1 MLKPEAERKALY
13 KQDKRNDFYN
23 SITNLY
29 NEFMSDL
36 DPKILKKILTDAS
49 AFDELKILNRLS
61 FASVKDKDE
70 FISDHYEETFINDSK
85 DYFEL
90 LEDQD
95 ETLDN
100 IDDPFI
106 NLVKSAVEL
115 GDVERKNR
123 KREMGKSIYFLQN

>member
-1 MLKPEAERKALY
+1 M
-13 KQDKRNDFYN
+13 
-23 SITNLY
+23 
-29 NEFMSDL
+29 
-36 DPKILKKILTDAS
+36 
-49 AFDELKILNRLS
+49 NRLS

-115 GDVERKNR
+115 GDVERKIANER
-123 KREMGKSIYFLQN
+123 WENQYTSCKIK